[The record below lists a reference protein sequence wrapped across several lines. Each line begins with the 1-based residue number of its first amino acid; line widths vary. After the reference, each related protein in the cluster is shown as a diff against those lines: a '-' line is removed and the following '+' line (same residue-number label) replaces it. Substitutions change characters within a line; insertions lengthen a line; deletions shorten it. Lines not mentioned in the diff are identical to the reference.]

1 MSGWERSAKRFDAVS
16 AAGSRKSRVF
26 QRAVDSHGNL
36 LKPSDFFGCNV
47 FSYET
52 MSEKLSAAEVATLKE
67 FATSNTPL
75 AFELADK
82 VASSVKEWAMVRG
95 VTHYSHWFQP
105 QTGATAEKHDAFFSF
120 DKAGKPIEHFTGK
133 QLIQSEP
140 DASSFPSGGRRSTFE
155 ARGYTAWDASSPM
168 FIMETENGSTLCIPS
183 VFISYSGE
191 ALDKKTPLL
200 RSIAAV
206 SQRAVE
212 SLKLMGQKNVEH
224 VMATAGPEQEY
235 FVIDEALYNLRP
247 DLIQAG
253 RTLLGRVPPK
263 GQQLEDHYFGTIKP
277 RVLNMMME
285 AEYELYKLG
294 VPVKTRHNE
303 VAPNQCEAAPIFEN
317 GNIAADHNQL
327 MMEVLRSV
335 AKRHGLV
342 TLFHE
347 KPYAGMNGSGKH
359 LNWSLADSNGNN
371 LLEPGDAPHDNIRF
385 LYFLVGAI
393 KAVHDHGA
401 LLRSSVASAGNDF
414 RLGANEAPPA
424 IMSVFL
430 GETLTEVLER
440 LSRNESGMTQREKV
454 INLDLAKVPVISR
467 DNTDRNRT
475 SPFAFTGNKFEF
487 RAVGAS
493 ASISP
498 SLTYLNAAMA
508 DALGEM
514 NKLLK
519 AKIDSGTTIDA
530 AILAVVQEIYNQTK
544 KVCFEGNNYGAE
556 WHKEAE
562 KRGLPHAKTTPDA
575 LGALRDPKVESF
587 LTSMGIHT
595 KDELSARYNVRIE
608 RYVKVRLIELET
620 MLEMVS
626 TQVLPAAHA
635 QMQVLGDV
643 VKSSKEVLG
652 TVPQDQKAEYSTISH
667 LAGKLAGDRDALKKF
682 IGECHHGGKDET
694 AVAKSIA
701 TDGMKIM
708 DLIRESCNELELH
721 IDDHI
726 WSLPKYREMVFMV

>member
-16 AAGSRKSRVF
+16 LAGSRKNRVF
-26 QRAVDSHGNL
+26 QRAIDSHGNL

-168 FIMETENGSTLCIPS
+168 FIMESENGSTLCIPS

-200 RSIAAV
+200 RSLSVV

-212 SLKLMGQKNVEH
+212 ALKLMGQKNVDH

-277 RVLNMMME
+277 RVLNFMME

-303 VAPNQCEAAPIFEN
+303 VAPSQCEAAPIFEN
-317 GNIAADHNQL
+317 GNVAADHNQL

-335 AKRHGLV
+335 ARRHGLI

-393 KAVHDHGA
+393 KAVHDHGG

-440 LSRNESGMTQREKV
+440 LSRNETGMTQREKV

-508 DALGEM
+508 DSLGEM

-519 AKIDSGTTIDA
+519 AKLDGGASVDA
-530 AILAVVQEIYNQTK
+530 AILAVVQEVYNQTK
-544 KVCFEGNNYGAE
+544 KVCFEGNNYGGD

-562 KRGLPHAKTTPDA
+562 NRGLPHAKTTPDA
-575 LGALRDPKVESF
+575 LGVLRDSKVAAF

-626 TQVLPAAHA
+626 TQILPAAHA
-635 QMQVLGDV
+635 QMQVLGEV

-652 TVPQDQKAEYSTISH
+652 TVPQDQKAEFSTLSH
-667 LAGKLAGDRDALKKF
+667 LTGKLAGDRDALKKF
-682 IGECHHGGKDET
+682 IVECHNGGKDET
-694 AVAKSIA
+694 AVAKMIA
-701 TDGMKIM
+701 SDGMKIM
-708 DLIRESCNELELH
+708 DLIRDTCNELELH

>member
-1 MSGWERSAKRFDAVS
+1 MAGWDRSMSRFAAVTT
-16 AAGSRKSRVF
+16 AGARKNRLF

-52 MSEKLSAAEVATLKE
+52 MSEKLSPSEIAVLKE
-67 FATSNTPL
+67 YATSNTPL
-75 AFELADK
+75 EFELADK
-82 VASSVKEWAMVRG
+82 VAASVKEWALLRG
-95 VTHYSHWFQP
+95 VTHYCHWFQP

-120 DKAGKPIEHFTGK
+120 DKTGKPIEHFSGK

-200 RSIAAV
+200 RSIASL
-206 SQRAVE
+206 SQKAVE
-212 SLKLMGQKNVEH
+212 TLKLMGQKNVEH

-263 GQQLEDHYFGTIKP
+263 GQQLEDHYFGSIKP
-277 RVLNMMME
+277 RVLNFMME

-303 VAPNQCEAAPIFEN
+303 VAPSQCEAAPIFEN

-327 MMEVLRSV
+327 LMEVVRSV
-335 AKRHGLV
+335 AKRHNLV

-347 KPYAGMNGSGKH
+347 KPYVGMNGSGKH
-359 LNWSLADSNGNN
+359 LNWSLADNNGQN

-385 LYFLVGAI
+385 LYFLVGAV

-454 INLDLAKVPVISR
+454 INLDLAKVPIISR

-498 SLTYLNAAMA
+498 ALSYLNAAMA
-508 DALGEM
+508 NALDDM

-519 AKIDSGTTIDA
+519 SKIDAGTSVDA
-530 AILAVVQEIYNQTK
+530 AILAVVQEVYQQTK
-544 KVCFEGNNYGAE
+544 KVCFEGNNYSAE

-562 KRGLPHAKTTPDA
+562 KRGLPHAKTTPEALAALKDA
-575 LGALRDPKVESF
+575 KVETF
-587 LTSMGIHT
+587 LTEMGIHT
-595 KDELSARYNVRIE
+595 KDELNARYNVRME

-626 TQVLPAAHA
+626 TQVLPAAYA
-635 QMQVLGDV
+635 QLRVLGEV
-643 VKSSKEVLG
+643 VKTSKDVLG
-652 TVPQDQKAEYSTISH
+652 TLPQGQKNEYGTIAH
-667 LAGKLAGDRDALKKF
+667 LCSKLTGDRDALKKF
-682 IGECHHGGKDET
+682 ISDCHTGGKDET
-694 AVAKSIA
+694 AVAKAIA
-701 TDGMKIM
+701 TDGMKLL
-708 DLIRESCNELELH
+708 DLLRETSNELELH

-726 WSLPKYREMVFMV
+726 WSLPKYREMVFMI